1 MGEQRRRMR
10 WVIAWGVLIAVAG
23 AIAIVWY
30 GSGMPLQERL
40 SGRTPPPRE
49 PITQAVRTEDHA
61 GHEAAST
68 PPAQGRQPVTSEM
81 QMAPGAVM
89 VSPERQQLIGLKTGV
104 VEYRSIER
112 TIRTVGVVEFDER
125 RLADVNIKI
134 EGWIE
139 NLLVNFTGERVR
151 KGQPLLTI
159 YSPDLVSTQEE
170 YLQALRAKETLSKSR
185 FPDIASGGDT
195 LLNAARRRLQYW
207 DISDEDIA
215 TLERTGTPRKSL
227 TIYSPIS
234 GIVIEKMA
242 FRGKKLMP
250 GENLYKVADLS
261 TVWVQGEI
269 YEYEVPLVKLGQAAS
284 VTLASYPGELFRG
297 RVSYIYPVLTEKT
310 RTVKVRFEFSNTKD
324 WKLKPQMYANVEL
337 KIPFGK
343 RLVVPDEAI
352 LDSGTQQLVFIDKGQ
367 GTFAPREVK
376 VGARADGYT
385 EILTGLS
392 AGERVVTSA
401 NFLIDSESQLK
412 TAVGGMGGMPGM
424 EMGPK
429 KWGASQHD
437 LEIDRVER

>member
-1 MGEQRRRMR
+1 MR
-10 WVIAWGVLIAVAG
+10 NNTHRGKWVIAWIVLVAASAGVFF
-23 AIAIVWY
+23 VWY
-30 GSGMPLQERL
+30 AGGMRLRER
-40 SGRTPPPRE
+40 GGGIPPPRQ
-49 PITQAVRTEDHA
+49 PMAQAQDKGEHVGR
-61 GHEAAST
+61 EALPS
-68 PPAQGRQPVTSEM
+68 PAASEM

-89 VSPERQQLIGLKTGV
+89 VSPERQQLIGLKTGL

-139 NLLVNFTGERVR
+139 SLLVNFTGEAVK

-170 YLQALRAKETLSKSR
+170 YLQALRARETLSKSR
-185 FPDIASGGDT
+185 FADIVSGAETLVNAS
-195 LLNAARRRLQYW
+195 RRRLQYW
-207 DISDEDIA
+207 DISDEEIA
-215 TLERTGTPRKSL
+215 TLERTGTPRKSM
-227 TIYSPIS
+227 TIYSPID
-234 GIVIEKMA
+234 GVVIEKMA
-242 FRGKKLMP
+242 VRGKKVMP
-250 GENLYKVADLS
+250 GESLYRVADLS

-269 YEYEVPLVKLGQAAS
+269 YEYEVPVVKLGQAAS

-297 RVSYIYPVLTEKT
+297 KVSYVYPVLTEKT
-310 RTVKVRFEFSNTKD
+310 RTVKVRFELSNTKD

-343 RLVVPDEAI
+343 RLVVPDEAV

-367 GTFAPREVK
+367 GTFVPRDVK
-376 VGARADGYT
+376 VGARVEGYV
-385 EILTGLS
+385 EILVGLS

-412 TAVGGMGGMPGM
+412 AAVGGVRSMSGM
-424 EMGPK
+424 EMAPK
-429 KWGASQHD
+429 K
-437 LEIDRVER
+437 

>member
-1 MGEQRRRMR
+1 MR
-10 WVIAWGVLIAVAG
+10 NNTHRGKWVIAWVVLVAASAGVFF
-23 AIAIVWY
+23 VWY
-30 GSGMPLQERL
+30 AGGMRLRERD
-40 SGRTPPPRE
+40 GTPSPRE
-49 PITQAVRTEDHA
+49 PIAQVVGKGDQT

-68 PPAQGRQPVTSEM
+68 PAAQRMPPAASEM

-89 VSPERQQLIGLKTGV
+89 VSPERQQLIGLKTGL

-139 NLLVNFTGERVR
+139 SLFVNFTGEAVK

-170 YLQALRAKETLSKSR
+170 HLQALRARETLAKSR
-185 FPDIASGGDT
+185 FADIVSGAETLVNAS
-195 LLNAARRRLQYW
+195 RRRLQYW

-227 TIYSPIS
+227 TIYSPID
-234 GIVIEKMA
+234 GVVIEKMA
-242 FRGKKLMP
+242 VRGKKVMP
-250 GENLYKVADLS
+250 GESLYRVADLS
-261 TVWVQGEI
+261 TVWIQGEI
-269 YEYEVPLVKLGQAAS
+269 YEYEVPAVKLGQAAS

-297 RVSYIYPVLTEKT
+297 KVSYIYPVLTEKT

-324 WKLKPQMYANVEL
+324 WKLKPQMYANVEIR
-337 KIPFGK
+337 IPFGK
-343 RLVVPDEAI
+343 RLVVPDEAL
-352 LDSGTQQLVFIDKGQ
+352 LDSGTRQLVFIDKGQ
-367 GTFAPREVK
+367 GTFEPRDVK
-376 VGARADGYT
+376 VGARVEGYA
-385 EILTGLS
+385 EILAGLS

-412 TAVGGMGGMPGM
+412 AAVGAMGGMSGM

-429 KWGASQHD
+429 K
-437 LEIDRVER
+437 